1 MKLSVSILSFKNDD
15 SINKNIEKLNAC
27 LIDYIHLDIMDGNF
41 VPNKTWTIDEVRKIS
56 TLKSSKLDVHLMVE
70 DVKKYVNE
78 FASINPQYITFHY
91 EAVKNPMEIITLI
104 KSYNIKV
111 GISIKPETD
120 VNCLL
125 PFLDFIDLVLVMSV
139 NPGFG
144 GQQFLLSSKQ
154 KIDSLLELRNQNN
167 YKYIIEVDGGIND
180 ETIEYCHNCDMVVV
194 GSYITKNSNYEE
206 NIKSL
211 KLKE

>member
-70 DVKKYVNE
+70 DVKKYVND
-78 FASINPQYITFHY
+78 FASLRPKYITFHY
-91 EAVKNPMEIITLI
+91 EAVSNPMEIINLI

-180 ETIEYCHNCDMVVV
+180 ETIKYCQNCDMVVV